1 MKYMY
6 QGVECDVLFFMLHV
20 FKARIVLTFELT
32 MTNQNQQST
41 YRQQGRNLGI
51 MAGGVSLFCL
61 TKRVW
66 QKSCPMDISAGA
78 N

>member
-51 MAGGVSLFCL
+51 IWSWGCELMFCL

-66 QKSCPMDISAGA
+66 QK
-78 N
+78 